1 MKAGVLMVGT
11 ALDGQGGVASV
22 LRTWRDSGLFERW
35 QVHYVT
41 TNGKGGGLRKLRLAV
56 SAWLQCIWTMAFCG
70 VGLVHV
76 HTSSYLSFWRKTPV
90 FAAALL
96 MRKPLVV
103 SLHGGAFR
111 DFYAARSW
119 LGKAWIRLVMRRAL
133 RFVVLTAQWQ
143 RWALATEPGARVCV
157 IPNPVPYLPEKLP
170 EASDCE
176 APLLLFLGRVERDKG
191 VFVLLEALARAKAAG
206 AAWQL
211 VCGGNGDL
219 DGARRAADALGLQ
232 HHDVQFLGWIDGDAK
247 RHWLERCTL
256 LVLPSFV
263 ENMPVAILEAFA
275 FGKAVIATRVG
286 GVPDVV
292 SDSQDGFL
300 VEPRDVAT
308 LCDALVRAHSCR
320 DCLQRMGLHGRAK
333 AEVRYASAKVA
344 SLADSLYQDII
355 AARSVRPDETHS

>member
-1 MKAGVLMVGT
+1 MMVGT
-11 ALDGQGGVASV
+11 ALDGQGGVAAV

-35 QVHYVT
+35 HVHYVA
-41 TNGKGGGLRKLRLAV
+41 TNGTGGGFRNLGLALC
-56 SAWLQCIWTMAFCG
+56 AWLQCIWAMAFRD

-76 HTSSYLSFWRKTPV
+76 HTSSYFSFWRKTPV
-90 FAAALL
+90 FAAALI
-96 MRKPLVV
+96 MRKPLIV

-111 DFYAARSW
+111 DFYAARSP

-143 RWALATEPGARVCV
+143 RWALATEPRARVRV
-157 IPNPVPYLPEKLP
+157 IPNPVPYLPGELH

-176 APLLLFLGRVERDKG
+176 TRLLLFLGRVEPDKG
-191 VFVLLEALARAKAAG
+191 VFVLLEALARARAAG

-219 DGARRAADALGLQ
+219 EGARRTAHALGLGPE
-232 HHDVQFLGWIDGDAK
+232 DVRFLGWIDGDAK

-263 ENMPVAILEAFA
+263 ENMPVVILEAFA

-292 SDSQDGFL
+292 SDAQDGFL
-300 VEPRDVAT
+300 VEPQDVAS
-308 LCDALVRAHSCR
+308 LCDALVRAYGCR
-320 DCLQRMGLHGRAK
+320 DHLRRMGLHGRAK
-333 AEVRYASAKVA
+333 AAAQYAPAKVV
-344 SLADSLYQDII
+344 SLVDSLYQEPE
-355 AARSVRPDETHS
+355 SVTITPCEEFRGPR